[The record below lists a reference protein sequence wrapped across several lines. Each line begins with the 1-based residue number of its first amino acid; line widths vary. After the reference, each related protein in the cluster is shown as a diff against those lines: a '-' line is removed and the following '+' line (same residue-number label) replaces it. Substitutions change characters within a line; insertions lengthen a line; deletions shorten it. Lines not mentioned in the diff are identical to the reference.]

1 MNLTYN
7 QHLGPTMSCALS
19 GTYNI
24 TCDQGAT
31 FKRTITWT
39 NQARTPYNLTGYTAR
54 MQVRS
59 TVEASEVL
67 LELTTVN
74 NRIVL
79 GGAAGT
85 IELIVAANVTTALT
99 PGLYVYDLEL
109 VSGGGEVT
117 RLIEGNFNVKAEVT
131 R

>member
-1 MNLTYN
+1 
-7 QHLGPTMSCALS
+7 MSCAIS
-19 GTYNI
+19 GSYNI

-39 NQARTPYNLTGYTAR
+39 NQARVPYNLTGYTAR

-59 TVEASEVL
+59 TAASSTIV
-67 LELTTVN
+67 LELTTAN
-74 NRIVL
+74 SRITL
-79 GGAAGT
+79 GGTAGT
-85 IELIVAANVTTALT
+85 VNLLVAADVTAALT

>member
-1 MNLTYN
+1 
-7 QHLGPTMSCALS
+7 MSNSIA

-31 FKRTITWT
+31 FKRTLTWT
-39 NQARTPYNLTGYTAR
+39 NQARVAYNLTGYTAR
-54 MQVRS
+54 MQVRE
-59 TVEASEVL
+59 TATASGII
-67 LELTTVN
+67 LELTTAN
-74 NRIVL
+74 SRITL
-79 GGAAGT
+79 GGTAGT
-85 IELIVAANVTTALT
+85 VNLLVAANVTAALT

-117 RLIEGNFNVKAEVT
+117 RLIEGNFKVKAEVT

>member
-1 MNLTYN
+1 
-7 QHLGPTMSCALS
+7 MSCAIS
-19 GTYNI
+19 GSYNI

-39 NQARTPYNLTGYTAR
+39 NQAKVPFNLTNFTAR

-59 TVEASEVL
+59 TAESSNVE
-67 LELTTVN
+67 LELTTAN
-74 NRIVL
+74 SRIVL

-85 IELIVAANVTTALT
+85 IQLTVPAVTTAALT

>member
-1 MNLTYN
+1 
-7 QHLGPTMSCALS
+7 MSCGIS
-19 GTYNI
+19 GLYNI

-31 FKRTITWT
+31 LKRIITWT
-39 NQARTPYNLTGYTAR
+39 NQARTPYNLTGFTAR

-59 TVEASEVL
+59 TASSTDVI
-67 LELTTVN
+67 LELTTAN
-74 NRIVL
+74 SRIVL

-85 IELIVAANVTTALT
+85 VELIVAADVTTRLT

>member
-1 MNLTYN
+1 
-7 QHLGPTMSCALS
+7 MSCAIS
-19 GTYNI
+19 GIYNI

-39 NQARTPYNLTGYTAR
+39 NQARVPYNLTGYTAR

-59 TVEASEVL
+59 TIDSSTVI
-67 LELTTVN
+67 LELTTAN
-74 NRIVL
+74 SRISL
-79 GGAAGT
+79 GGTAGT
-85 IELIVAANVTTALT
+85 VNLLVSATTTAALT

-117 RLIEGNFNVKAEVT
+117 RLIEGNFNVRAEVT

>member
-1 MNLTYN
+1 
-7 QHLGPTMSCALS
+7 MSCAIS
-19 GTYNI
+19 GSYNI

-59 TVEASEVL
+59 TVSASNVE
-67 LELTTVN
+67 LELTTSN
-74 NRIVL
+74 SRITL

-85 IELIVAANVTTALT
+85 INLTVPAVTTAALT

-109 VSGGGEVT
+109 ISAGGEVT